1 MLTVRGKYYINR
13 ITSHIISNLISK
25 RENITKKKKKEIFTM
40 MLKLMEKDEQEMEIT
55 RNKVKISKKNLKFMD
70 KEAITLFYFILFS
83 LYGL

>member
-1 MLTVRGKYYINR
+1 
-13 ITSHIISNLISK
+13 
-25 RENITKKKKKEIFTM
+25 M